1 MESFVKNKQVYLIY
15 LKKGVKMKKVKK
27 ILLMSLLANS
37 LISSAFATGIPVVDG
52 AAITDRIIQRAEQA
66 ATWAKEATR
75 WQETIAHYQK
85 QLQAYSDQLQSQ
97 TGIKDSVSSLKSFK
111 QIYSDFGRAFKNIQD
126 FNNMILQNP
135 ESFLTGKI
143 GDAYKKYTLFDRCAT
158 MQDTQTK
165 SLCMVDMLTYVA
177 EEQSIQDHQTNLS
190 QINDTITQLDTKLR
204 NSKDIKES
212 QDIANA
218 LASEGLKIQMIQ
230 ASIEADNRLYETK
243 RRQKEEQY
251 RQMFFKR
258 LENKKSVTPEQF
270 SNLN

>member
-1 MESFVKNKQVYLIY
+1 MKSNRVYSIY
-15 LKKGVKMKKVKK
+15 TKKGLKMKQVKK

-37 LISSAFATGIPVVDG
+37 LVFATGIPVVDG
-52 AAITDRIIQRAEQA
+52 AAISDRAMQRAEQA

-75 WQETIAHYQK
+75 WQETVAHYQK

-97 TGIKDSVSSLKSFK
+97 TGIKDSVSALKSFK

-126 FNNMILQNP
+126 FNDVVLKNP

-143 GDAYKKYTLFDRCAT
+143 GDTYKKYTLFDRCAT
-158 MQDTQTK
+158 MQDAQTK

-177 EEQSIQDHQTNLS
+177 EEQSIQDHQANLS

-230 ASIEADNRLYETK
+230 ASIEADNKLYDAK
-243 RRQKEEQY
+243 RREKEEQEE
-251 RQMFFKR
+251 QLFFKG
-258 LENKKSVTPEQF
+258 LESREF
-270 SNLN
+270 NLKF